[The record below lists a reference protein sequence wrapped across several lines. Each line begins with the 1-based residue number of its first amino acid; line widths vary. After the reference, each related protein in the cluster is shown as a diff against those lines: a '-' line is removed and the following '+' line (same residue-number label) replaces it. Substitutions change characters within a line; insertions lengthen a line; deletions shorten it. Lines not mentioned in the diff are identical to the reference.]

1 MVRARLGRLAA
12 NVLMVAMLAIAA
24 PTGAEAQGAADVAA
38 LNKQVVQLYGQGKYK
53 EAAAIAEKALA
64 LAERVL
70 GKEHPDTLTSVNNL
84 ACLYRAQG
92 RYGEAEPLYKRAL
105 EASERVLGKEH
116 PDTLDKREQSGGAV
130 SSPGPLWRG
139 RAAL

>member
-12 NVLMVAMLAIAA
+12 NVLMVAMLVLAA
-24 PTGAEAQGAADVAA
+24 PTGAAAQGAADVDA

-70 GKEHPDTLTSVNNL
+70 GHEHPDTLQSVNNL
-84 ACLYRAQG
+84 AVLYQAQG
-92 RYGEAEPLYKRAL
+92 RYGEAEPL
-105 EASERVLGKEH
+105 
-116 PDTLDKREQSGGAV
+116 
-130 SSPGPLWRG
+130 
-139 RAAL
+139 